1 MKLITAIFRKLPA
14 TTVYAHCD
22 IPCGIYSP
30 DPARMAAAA
39 AKRMVKKISELDD
52 SPDGRNNF
60 VRMVQIKEREAQR
73 CKEELLILWTDYF
86 KPEHLGKFPQ
96 LHDIFW
102 QATKQCSAVKRTL
115 SEEEASKLVKMVEE
129 IAEMYRQAESSK

>member
-86 KPEHLGKFPQ
+86 KPEHLEKFPQ

-102 QATKQCSAVKRTL
+102 QATKQCSTVKRTL

-129 IAEMYRQAESSK
+129 IAEMYRQAEASK